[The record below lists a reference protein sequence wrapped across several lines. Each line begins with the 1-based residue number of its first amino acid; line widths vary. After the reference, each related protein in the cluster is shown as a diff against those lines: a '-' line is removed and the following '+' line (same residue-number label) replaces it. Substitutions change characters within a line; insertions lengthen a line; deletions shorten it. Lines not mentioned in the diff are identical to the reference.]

1 MKSLMCVI
9 FTLLA
14 LAAASPTD
22 SRRQIG
28 ICVEECS
35 LTLHA
40 LGASSCPTGTACM
53 SNGCGHTCQAVATAK
68 PAPSGTA
75 CPPVLCKMF
84 CFNGFAL
91 GADGCPVC
99 KCQ

>member
-68 PAPSGTA
+68 PAPCSGL
-75 CPPVLCKMF
+75 LCLMYCEK
-84 CFNGFAL
+84 GFQV
-91 GADGCPVC
+91 DQNGCPIC
-99 KCQ
+99 RCA